1 MKQQKNTRSGLF
13 LTELMIAVLFFA
25 LGSAVCIQVFVKAY
39 TVNQDAR
46 CLSFASL
53 EVSGA
58 ASAVK
63 YTDGSPASLKKYFPM
78 LTEEA
83 DELVIYYDKK
93 FRECEK
99 SKGFFAMHISVSQEG
114 SVNHAHIRVTA
125 PDRTEDIYSLSLRYP
140 ASARPVSS
148 EKERTGDVS

>member
-1 MKQQKNTRSGLF
+1 MQYSIPDYYKEF
-13 LTELMIAVLFFA
+13 HCIADQCEETCCA
-25 LGSAVCIQVFVKAY
+25 GWQIQI
-39 TVNQDAR
+39 D
-46 CLSFASL
+46 
-53 EVSGA
+53 
-58 ASAVK
+58 
-63 YTDGSPASLKKYFPM
+63 PASLKKYFPM